1 MQINNQSLQDMHLFG
16 DPLHMPIVIVEHIIS
31 APLRTTSLNSYFN
44 HLGQKDTRSVLTGP
58 SFKAMS
64 RSFRDS
70 PQQDDPVL
78 KIVVFVHGFQACSTS
93 PHAPCLYYI
102 NFFAYFIV
110 FFKVILLYN
119 EQENLVSKQ

>member
-1 MQINNQSLQDMHLFG
+1 MVFMQINSQSLQDMHLYG

-64 RSFRDS
+64 RSFRAS
-70 PQQDDPVL
+70 PQQDGPVL

-102 NFFAYFIV
+102 IFLAHLLFFEEIR
-110 FFKVILLYN
+110 LYN
-119 EQENLVSKQ
+119 EQE